1 MLVGTKEVLS
11 GVCKTPWYVATMQG
25 KKWANDMGKHF
36 YQNRTGGTECFPRK
50 VSKNKGRKTQRW
62 KNQLGKET
70 IKAFR
75 EASRGLKGHAEHHW
89 CVDEDILARTFQTP
103 DLKSNHH

>member
-36 YQNRTGGTECFPRK
+36 YQNRTGGTDREESHMTSFGSHP
-50 VSKNKGRKTQRW
+50 SK
-62 KNQLGKET
+62 
-70 IKAFR
+70 A
-75 EASRGLKGHAEHHW
+75 
-89 CVDEDILARTFQTP
+89 TP
-103 DLKSNHH
+103 LPGS